1 MCGTTPSR
9 PTHPRPPRYPHPPAA
24 SPRLRSSPRC
34 PAPPTRWPSLAFACH
49 LPRPRVRSR
58 LLPQRRPGWPLSLL
72 RRPTTPHRPATTASA
87 HQLSAAPL
95 VARSAAACL
104 PSQWLCAVCDGAA
117 VSSASQSR
125 HRCRRTC
132 SSPRV
137 ERNRSR
143 GRSTCCTMRMESSE
157 RGVCFLSG
165 FRIDYF
171 VNNKSLLLI
180 YLDDVLDANTGT
192 VYAYAQSESRNQST
206 DGLMVITQ
214 LLLADLFPPMAVS
227 PCGSLPG
234 APSAHARLGF
244 SSGASSRRGSVAVE
258 LTTHTDHHPFA
269 LLCKCRILVFISGAA
284 CDTGQ
289 LSRLRGLQGPR
300 GMRGCRFRVC
310 HSVCAVP
317 RAKQARRTKRPATP
331 PSPPARRLHFVGCP
345 SRFGHLVGS
354 VHLIPFKTSVL
365 RYLMQRRSA
374 SGGAAAARVRNAEE
388 LEAGFRG
395 ESCAPRRG
403 GGSKE
408 DPETR
413 INEG

>member
-244 SSGASSRRGSVAVE
+244 SSGASSRRGSGADH
-258 LTTHTDHHPFA
+258 THRPPSFRFVMQVSHS
-269 LLCKCRILVFISGAA
+269 CIYIRR
-284 CDTGQ
+284 
-289 LSRLRGLQGPR
+289 RLRHRSVVASAGVAGPER
-300 GMRGCRFRVC
+300 HAWVPVPCVPFRVC
-310 HSVCAVP
+310 GASSEAGAQDEAPGDASVSTC
-317 RAKQARRTKRPATP
+317 K
-331 PSPPARRLHFVGCP
+331 
-345 SRFGHLVGS
+345 
-354 VHLIPFKTSVL
+354 
-365 RYLMQRRSA
+365 
-374 SGGAAAARVRNAEE
+374 AAALCGLPQPVR
-388 LEAGFRG
+388 
-395 ESCAPRRG
+395 APGWKRA
-403 GGSKE
+403 
-408 DPETR
+408 PHPV
-413 INEG
+413 